1 MIMKRETRIHSC
13 QLPARREIAVP
24 GKKMPG
30 HALVIITMMLGVMSH
45 SMTAQDVK
53 INNNMVIEADG
64 TFRLDNSATV
74 WNDLMVFPD
83 ATTKGG
89 SNPPEWGTAF
99 MRNAGGTS
107 MGVYLWMFAPN
118 QEEELH
124 FTVQIPHDYKEGT
137 ALYPH
142 VHWTTATGTPSGSN
156 VVWGL
161 EYTLIAVGGSFPNT
175 TIITTNTLVS
185 ECGTPSGTAQ
195 HLISGFSSV
204 SGAGIGISSVL
215 VCRLFRAT
223 GDAADTFPNDVG
235 LLGFDIHYEQDTQG
249 SRNQWTK

>member
-1 MIMKRETRIHSC
+1 MVIKLFIAERQSATAFGKLQAGYILALIM
-13 QLPARREIAVP
+13 
-24 GKKMPG
+24 
-30 HALVIITMMLGVMSH
+30 MMLPVTSL
-45 SMTAQDVK
+45 SLAAQDVR
-53 INNNMVIEADG
+53 INSNMVIEADG
-64 TFRLDNSATV
+64 TFRLDNTATV

-175 TIITTNTLVS
+175 VTLTTNTLVP

-195 HLISGFSSV
+195 HLISPFTPV
-204 SGAGIGISSVL
+204 SGTGLGISSIL
-215 VCRLFRAT
+215 VCRLYREVGNAS
-223 GDAADTFPNDVG
+223 DTFPNAVG
-235 LLGFDIHYEQDTQG
+235 LLGFDLHYEQDTQG
-249 SRNQWTK
+249 SRDQWTK

>member
-1 MIMKRETRIHSC
+1 MVIKLFIAERQSTTAFGKLQAGYILALIM
-13 QLPARREIAVP
+13 
-24 GKKMPG
+24 
-30 HALVIITMMLGVMSH
+30 MMLPVTSL
-45 SMTAQDVK
+45 SLAAQDVR
-53 INNNMVIEADG
+53 INSNMVIEADG
-64 TFRLDNSATV
+64 TFRLDNTATV

-161 EYTLIAVGGSFPNT
+161 EYTLIAVGGSFPST
-175 TIITTNTLVS
+175 VTLTTNTLVP

-195 HLISGFSSV
+195 HLISPFTPV
-204 SGAGIGISSVL
+204 SGTGLGISSIL
-215 VCRLFRAT
+215 VCRLYREVGNAS
-223 GDAADTFPNDVG
+223 DTFPNAVG
-235 LLGFDIHYEQDTQG
+235 LLGFDLHYEQDTQG
-249 SRNQWTK
+249 SRDQWTK

>member
-1 MIMKRETRIHSC
+1 MMIRTEDMVFSRLFRLKRNSAPQGRKLHRYIT
-13 QLPARREIAVP
+13 
-24 GKKMPG
+24 
-30 HALVIITMMLGVMSH
+30 VIIMMLPTVMSQQ
-45 SMTAQDVK
+45 MTAQDVK
-53 INNNMVIEADG
+53 INTNMVVEADG
-64 TFRLDNSATV
+64 TLRLDNDATV

-99 MRNAGGTS
+99 MKNGGGTTK
-107 MGVYLWMFAPN
+107 GVYLWMFAPN

-124 FTVQIPHDYKEGT
+124 FTVQIPHDYKEGSDIF
-137 ALYPH
+137 PH

-161 EYTLIAVGGSFPNT
+161 EYTVVAVGGSFPNT
-175 TIITTNTLVS
+175 VTVSTSTLVP
-185 ECGTPSGTAQ
+185 ECGTPSGAGQ
-195 HLISGFSSV
+195 HLISAFSSV
-204 SGAGIGISSVL
+204 SGAGLGISTIL
-215 VCRLFRAT
+215 ICRLYRAA

>member
-1 MIMKRETRIHSC
+1 MAINLFIAERQTSTVPRSM
-13 QLPARREIAVP
+13 PAGYIL
-24 GKKMPG
+24 
-30 HALVIITMMLGVMSH
+30 ALVMIILPLTLQSLA
-45 SMTAQDVK
+45 AQDVR

-64 TFRLDNSATV
+64 TFRLDNTATV

-161 EYTLIAVGGSFPNT
+161 EYTLIAVGGSFPST
-175 TIITTNTLVS
+175 VILTTNTLVP

-195 HLISGFSSV
+195 HLISPFTYV
-204 SGAGIGISSVL
+204 SGAGLGISSIL
-215 VCRLFRAT
+215 VCRLYREVGNT
-223 GDAADTFPNDVG
+223 SDTFPNAVG
-235 LLGFDIHYEQDTQG
+235 LLGFDLHYEQDTQG
-249 SRNQWTK
+249 SRDQWTK